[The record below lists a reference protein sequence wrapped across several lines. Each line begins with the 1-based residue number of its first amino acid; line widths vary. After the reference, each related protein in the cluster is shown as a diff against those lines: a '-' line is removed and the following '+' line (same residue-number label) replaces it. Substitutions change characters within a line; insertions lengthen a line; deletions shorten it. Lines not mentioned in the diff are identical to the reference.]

1 MVEAARA
8 EASDLPALPIEP
20 RHRLTPPHLS
30 FAQERLWFLDQLDA
44 GTSTYTLPAAGGRAA
59 PAGPPPPLPPPPPP
73 SPPARL
79 WFLDQLAAGTS
90 TYSVPLAVRLT
101 GALDPPLFAA

>member
-44 GTSTYTLPAAGGRAA
+44 GTSTY
-59 PAGPPPPLPPPPPP
+59 
-73 SPPARL
+73 
-79 WFLDQLAAGTS
+79 
-90 TYSVPLAVRLT
+90 SVPLAVRLT
-101 GALDPPLFAA
+101 GALDPPLFAACLREIVRRHEALRTTFAHASGEPYQGISPAGDPVAPGG